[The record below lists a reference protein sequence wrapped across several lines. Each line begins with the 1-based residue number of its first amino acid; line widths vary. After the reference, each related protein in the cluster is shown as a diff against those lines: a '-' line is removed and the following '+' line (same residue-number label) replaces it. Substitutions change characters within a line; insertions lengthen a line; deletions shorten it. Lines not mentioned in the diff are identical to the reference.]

1 MTYEKQE
8 WTARETVIS
17 AERMSHIEDGIAA
30 VAART
35 AVTYALNT
43 SPAVPHGSGD
53 SRTVPTGWSVVG
65 EEIPAVTYSEAD
77 GGFRVNTPGV
87 YLVTINGS
95 YANGPTS
102 GNLEYRV
109 DLNTTRVLA
118 VYGSSGDVSSRSGT
132 AAIQAAEGDLI
143 VPNYA
148 QTSGATANLRTNSFN
163 TLTIAQVG

>member
-1 MTYEKQE
+1 MAYEKQE
-8 WTARETVIS
+8 WTAQETVIS
-17 AERMSHIEDGIAA
+17 AARMSHIEDGIEA

-35 AVTYALNT
+35 AVSYALNT
-43 SPAVPHGSGD
+43 SPSIPHGSGD
-53 SRTVPTGWSVVG
+53 ARTVPTGWSVVG

-102 GNLEYRV
+102 GNMEYRI
-109 DLNTTRVLA
+109 DLNDTRVLA
-118 VYGSSGDVSSRSGT
+118 VYGSSGDVSSRSG
-132 AAIQAAEGDLI
+132 AVAIQAAEGDLI
-143 VPNYA
+143 VPNYG
-148 QTSGATANLRTNSFN
+148 QTSGATVNLRTNSFN